1 MLPLNDPHLANSAT
15 LRDTVIHYRCIA
27 SSFSQVPP
35 VWPVGNDCQAYR
47 IQYARMPPAANEQ
60 DAASIPSHSI
70 YNHHRLNPLPSIQ
83 GFQRKNHIGIFLPR
97 VFLGGGRVRAA
108 FGPCGFTPEG
118 PQENMNRDDLW
129 GTVMNCELV
138 NLSKLYQ
145 IIHNIYIYIYIIY
158 TYVIYIY
165 IYSISAA

>member
-60 DAASIPSHSI
+60 DAASIPSRSI
-70 YNHHRLNPLPSIQ
+70 YHHHRLNPLPSIQ

-97 VFLGGGRVRAA
+97 VFLGGGRVRAHL
-108 FGPCGFTPEG
+108 
-118 PQENMNRDDLW
+118 RDHKKIW
-129 GTVMNCELV
+129 TAMTCEAPWWTV
-138 NLSKLYQ
+138 NLSIFPNYIKLFT
-145 IIHNIYIYIYIIY
+145 IYIYII
-158 TYVIYIY
+158 
-165 IYSISAA
+165 

>member
-1 MLPLNDPHLANSAT
+1 MTHIWQIVQPYVIQWYTIVALLQVLVKYLLFEHIPNLFLVASGQWLPGISY
-15 LRDTVIHYRCIA
+15 TV
-27 SSFSQVPP
+27 
-35 VWPVGNDCQAYR
+35 CQN
-47 IQYARMPPAANEQ
+47 AACCEWTGCS
-60 DAASIPSHSI
+60 SIPSHSI
-70 YNHHRLNPLPSIQ
+70 YHHHRLNPLPSIQ

-138 NLSKLYQ
+138 NLSELYQ
-145 IIHNIYIYIYIIY
+145 IIHNVYIYIYL
-158 TYVIYIY
+158 
-165 IYSISAA
+165 SLSAA